1 MFLCPYHI
9 SHFYHSSVRATS
21 TIYIMEINRHSF
33 SGKQLHLSSCK
44 CHSTFPTC
52 HTFREEQWLAH
63 WQAWGN
69 GPFGCHFLTIDTAP
83 VDLVEVVPI
92 SKESLY
98 FKKPWVAELRWCFN
112 KFSRKHLKKKKQLT
126 KTKKKQNLPLH
137 SIPPNWKNKKKY
149 VSSPPLDPSTQV
161 AQGPPHG
168 AVNPTGP
175 LPIRKKNAPRENGP
189 PEAGS
194 HAKCH
199 ERDHAPPVADT
210 FQGVRRWTG
219 SHFATLLRNPALANK
234 FPLERNQCW
243 RLRPLFSS
251 LQLSIWSCA
260 AQTVQRAKRG

>member
-1 MFLCPYHI
+1 MLWPSASSCFIKGHGIPRRKKEGLIDLGSISSGAKASSFKLVTRITWQNQKFQGASLWDLHSPQPCWGPGSTEAPPFGLRKCPFYLTSTCPASTRLFLSMFLCPYHI

-98 FKKPWVAELRWCFN
+98 FKKQWVAELR
-112 KFSRKHLKKKKQLT
+112 
-126 KTKKKQNLPLH
+126 
-137 SIPPNWKNKKKY
+137 
-149 VSSPPLDPSTQV
+149 
-161 AQGPPHG
+161 
-168 AVNPTGP
+168 
-175 LPIRKKNAPRENGP
+175 
-189 PEAGS
+189 
-194 HAKCH
+194 
-199 ERDHAPPVADT
+199 
-210 FQGVRRWTG
+210 
-219 SHFATLLRNPALANK
+219 
-234 FPLERNQCW
+234 
-243 RLRPLFSS
+243 
-251 LQLSIWSCA
+251 
-260 AQTVQRAKRG
+260 